1 MKKREFK
8 KALDLN
14 KPSELLSDYM
24 IGKIF
29 LTDKQ
34 LDKVIDKKKGTPE
47 EGHGGAILSY
57 ANEKN

>member
-34 LDKVIDKKKGTPE
+34 LDKVINKKPLQPCSAT
-47 EGHGGAILSY
+47 GAFCYLLLL
-57 ANEKN
+57 